1 MPNNSH
7 SIISRG
13 ILLCAFLLVAAFLAT
28 TFEARAQSAKVV
40 KTIRPEFS
48 QAPDHMPNFLPF
60 KSVKR
65 PKVAVILSGGG
76 ARGIASIGV
85 LKVLEDADIPIDFI
99 AGTSIGSILGALY
112 ASGYSI
118 DQLHAMVDTTNW
130 DDVLSLNDDARRSD
144 LFFDQKVAADRS
156 ILTVR
161 FQGFEPIL
169 PQSLSTGQR
178 LMNYLN
184 LLVLQGIY
192 HPNPSFDDLRIPF
205 RAVTTDLVSGKSVV
219 LDRGDLTEALR
230 ASASVPLLFS
240 PVARDSA
247 RLTDGGLVSNIP
259 VDVALKWGAD
269 IIIAVDVTS
278 PLRPLSKLNAP
289 WEIADQIL
297 GITMQLSNQQQLAKA
312 SIVIRPELG
321 SHLSDDFTNVD
332 SLITQGELAAKLIVD
347 KLKSMMQRKAD
358 DRAAIGPDQTVFKNA
373 RLSFDA
379 LSLDDRW
386 LTPVMNLARENE
398 IPEQKLRE
406 LVESIYESGEFEEVR
421 VDAETDSGST
431 SLQLVSI
438 LTPVIRSVD
447 IAGTKLVGLDTLN
460 AVFQPLIG
468 RRLNFHK
475 SRKALESVLA
485 IYRDRGYSLARI
497 REAVLDRE
505 SGKASVRIDEGV
517 VYRRDIKGT
526 SKTKDYVIWRELP
539 WNEGDVFQVRKIG
552 SGISNLY
559 GTNLFEQ
566 VSIGTQQEGV
576 GGENQVVTIKV
587 RERSTELIRLGSR
600 FDNERSIQPS
610 LDIRDENLGGVGAEL
625 GFHTLVGSR
634 NRSFLGE
641 FTSTRIFNS
650 YLTFRLKGYYTLH
663 DVNVYG
669 EEPLSDPT
677 DWNRVRIGE
686 YRELKQGGTVTF
698 GMQLQRLGEVTVEGR
713 LENQRAWSFFGQ
725 PFSTGDFK
733 IGSLKFGLKVDNQD
747 VFPYPRKGVLMNFF
761 YESAFMPA
769 QGNAGFTKMWFSYDW
784 YQTYFG
790 RHTIHPRIRFG
801 FADETLPITEQFSLG
816 GQDSFYG
823 LREDNSRGRQLMVA
837 SLEYRYRL
845 PVKVFFDTYLSVRY
859 DLGSIWTAPSD
870 VRLVDLRHGIGAALA
885 FDTPIG
891 PVEFSLG
898 ESFFFRKDLLN
909 NPISVGPLLGYFS
922 IGYAF

>member
-1 MPNNSH
+1 MPNNFLAV
-7 SIISRG
+7 
-13 ILLCAFLLVAAFLAT
+13 ILRIVRFCAVLFVAAYAAAT
-28 TFEARAQSAKVV
+28 VDAWAQSPKALRM
-40 KTIRPEFS
+40 IRPEFS
-48 QAPDHMPNFLPF
+48 QVPDHMPNFLPF

-85 LKVLEDADIPIDFI
+85 LKALEDADIPVDFI

-118 DQLHAMVDTTNW
+118 EQLHAMVDTTNW
-130 DDVLSLNDDARRSD
+130 DDVLSFSDDARRSD
-144 LFFDQKVAADRS
+144 LFLDQKVAADRS

-161 FQGFEPIL
+161 FDGFEPVL

-205 RAVTTDLVSGKSVV
+205 RAVTTDLVSGKSVI

-259 VDVALKWGAD
+259 VDAALNWGAD
-269 IIIAVDVTS
+269 IVIAVDVTS

-312 SIVIRPELG
+312 NIVIRPNLG
-321 SHLSDDFTNVD
+321 SHLSDDFTDID
-332 SLITQGELAAKLIVD
+332 SLVAQGEIAAKLVIND
-347 KLKSMMQRKAD
+347 LKGLLQREND
-358 DRAAIGPDQTVFKNA
+358 DQAAKRSGSEVFRNVHFN
-373 RLSFDA
+373 FDA
-379 LSLDDRW
+379 LSLDQRW
-386 LTPVMNLARENE
+386 LAPVMNLARERE
-398 IPEQKLRE
+398 ISERKLAA
-406 LVESIYESGEFEEVR
+406 LVEMIYQSGDFEDVR
-421 VDAETDSGST
+421 IEAETDSGST
-431 SLQLVSI
+431 ALQLVT
-438 LTPVIRSVD
+438 LPTPVIRSVE
-447 IAGTKLVGLDTLN
+447 IAGTKLVGLDTLKG
-460 AVFQPLIG
+460 VFQPLLG
-468 RRLNFHK
+468 HRLNFHK
-475 SRKALESVLA
+475 SRKVLESVLA

-497 REAVLDRE
+497 QEAVLDKTT
-505 SGKASVRIDEGV
+505 GNAFVRIDEGI

-526 SKTKDYVIWRELP
+526 TKTKDYVIWRELP
-539 WNEGDVFQVRKIG
+539 WNEGDVFQVRRIG

-566 VSIGTQQEGV
+566 VSIGTQQEGTQ
-576 GGENQVVTIKV
+576 GEHQVVTIKV
-587 RERSTELIRLGSR
+587 RERSTELIRLGLR
-600 FDNERSIQPS
+600 IDDERGIQPS
-610 LDIRDENLGGVGAEL
+610 MDVRDENLGGIGAEL
-625 GFHTLVGSR
+625 GFHTVVGSR
-634 NRSFLGE
+634 NRSFLTE

-650 YLTFRLKGYYTLH
+650 YLTFSLKGYYTLH

-669 EEPLSDPT
+669 EEPLSDPK

-686 YRELKQGGTVTF
+686 YRELKQGGSVTF
-698 GMQLQRLGEVTVEGR
+698 GMQLQRLGTVTVEGR

-725 PFSTGDFK
+725 SFTTGDFQ
-733 IGSLKFGLKVDNQD
+733 IGSIKFGLKVDNQD
-747 VFPYPRKGVLMNFF
+747 VFPYPHKGVLMNFF

-769 QGNAGFTKMWFSYDW
+769 QGNVGFTKMWFSYDW

-816 GQDSFYG
+816 GQESFYG

-837 SLEYRYRL
+837 SLEYRYHL
-845 PVKVFFDTYLSVRY
+845 PFKVFFDTHLSIRY
-859 DLGSIWTAPSD
+859 DVGSLWTAPSE
-870 VRLVDLRHGIGAALA
+870 VRLVDLRHGIGTSLAL
-885 FDTPIG
+885 DTPIG
-891 PVEFSLG
+891 PVEFSVG
-898 ESFFFRKDLLN
+898 QSFFFRKELLN
-909 NPISVGPLLGYFS
+909 NPISLGPLLGYFS

>member
-1 MPNNSH
+1 
-7 SIISRG
+7 
-13 ILLCAFLLVAAFLAT
+13 
-28 TFEARAQSAKVV
+28 
-40 KTIRPEFS
+40 
-48 QAPDHMPNFLPF
+48 
-60 KSVKR
+60 
-65 PKVAVILSGGG
+65 
-76 ARGIASIGV
+76 
-85 LKVLEDADIPIDFI
+85 
-99 AGTSIGSILGALY
+99 
-112 ASGYSI
+112 
-118 DQLHAMVDTTNW
+118 
-130 DDVLSLNDDARRSD
+130 
-144 LFFDQKVAADRS
+144 
-156 ILTVR
+156 
-161 FQGFEPIL
+161 
-169 PQSLSTGQR
+169 
-178 LMNYLN
+178 
-184 LLVLQGIY
+184 
-192 HPNPSFDDLRIPF
+192 
-205 RAVTTDLVSGKSVV
+205 
-219 LDRGDLTEALR
+219 
-230 ASASVPLLFS
+230 
-240 PVARDSA
+240 
-247 RLTDGGLVSNIP
+247 
-259 VDVALKWGAD
+259 
-269 IIIAVDVTS
+269 
-278 PLRPLSKLNAP
+278 
-289 WEIADQIL
+289 
-297 GITMQLSNQQQLAKA
+297 
-312 SIVIRPELG
+312 
-321 SHLSDDFTNVD
+321 
-332 SLITQGELAAKLIVD
+332 
-347 KLKSMMQRKAD
+347 
-358 DRAAIGPDQTVFKNA
+358 
-373 RLSFDA
+373 
-379 LSLDDRW
+379 
-386 LTPVMNLARENE
+386 
-398 IPEQKLRE
+398 
-406 LVESIYESGEFEEVR
+406 
-421 VDAETDSGST
+421 
-431 SLQLVSI
+431 
-438 LTPVIRSVD
+438 
-447 IAGTKLVGLDTLN
+447 
-460 AVFQPLIG
+460 
-468 RRLNFHK
+468 
-475 SRKALESVLA
+475 
-485 IYRDRGYSLARI
+485 
-497 REAVLDRE
+497 
-505 SGKASVRIDEGV
+505 
-517 VYRRDIKGT
+517 
-526 SKTKDYVIWRELP
+526 
-539 WNEGDVFQVRKIG
+539 
-552 SGISNLY
+552 
-559 GTNLFEQ
+559 
-566 VSIGTQQEGV
+566 V

>member
-1 MPNNSH
+1 MRRDPYT
-7 SIISRG
+7 ILFRVFPLCAL
-13 ILLCAFLLVAAFLAT
+13 ILLAAFPDAT
-28 TFEARAQSAKVV
+28 SEAQTQSPKILT
-40 KTIRPEFS
+40 TIRPEFS
-48 QAPDHMPNFLPF
+48 QVPDHIPNFLPF

-65 PKVAVILSGGG
+65 PKVGVVLSGGG

-85 LKVLEDADIPIDFI
+85 LKVLEEADIPIDFI

-118 DQLHAMVDTTNW
+118 EQLHAMVDTTNW
-130 DDVLSLNDDARRSD
+130 DDVLSFSDEARRSD
-144 LFFDQKVAADRS
+144 LFLDQKVAADRS

-161 FQGFEPIL
+161 FQGLEPVL

-205 RAVTTDLVSGKSVV
+205 RAVTTDLVSGKSVI

-259 VDVALKWGAD
+259 VDAALKWGAD
-269 IIIAVDVTS
+269 IVIAVDVTS
-278 PLRPLSKLNAP
+278 PLRPLSRLNAP

-312 SIVIRPELG
+312 SVVIQPHLSG
-321 SHLSDDFTNVD
+321 HLSDDFTNLD
-332 SLITQGELAAKLIVD
+332 FLIVRGEIAAKLAVD
-347 KLKSMMQRKAD
+347 TIRSLLQRKEENEAGNGSTQ
-358 DRAAIGPDQTVFKNA
+358 AVFKNA
-373 RLSFDA
+373 HLSFDA
-379 LSLDDRW
+379 LNLDQQW
-386 LTPVMNLARENE
+386 LAPVMNLAREHE
-398 IPEQKLRE
+398 IPERKLRA
-406 LVESIYESGEFEEVR
+406 LVEMIYESGEFEDVR
-421 VDAETDSGST
+421 VDADTDAGST
-431 SLQLVSI
+431 SLQLVTVP
-438 LTPVIRSVD
+438 TPVVRSIE

-460 AVFQPLIG
+460 AVFEPLLG
-468 RRLNFHK
+468 HRLNFHK
-475 SRKALESVLA
+475 SRKALESVLS

-497 REAVLDRE
+497 RDAVLDRA
-505 SGKASVRIDEGV
+505 SGKAYVRIDEGV

-526 SKTKDYVIWRELP
+526 TKTKDYVIWRELP

-552 SGISNLY
+552 TSISNLY

-566 VSIGTQQEGV
+566 VSIGTLQEGAQD
-576 GGENQVVTIKV
+576 ENQVVTIKV
-587 RERSTELIRLGSR
+587 RERSTELIRLGLR
-600 FDNERSIQPS
+600 IDNERSVQPS
-610 LDIRDENLGGVGAEL
+610 VDIRDENLGGIGAEL

-634 NRSFLGE
+634 NRSYLGE
-641 FTSTRIFNS
+641 FTSRRIFNS
-650 YLTFRLKGYYTLH
+650 YLTFGLKGYYTLY

-669 EEPLSDPT
+669 EEPLKDPG
-677 DWNRVRIGE
+677 DWNSVRIGE
-686 YRELKQGGTVTF
+686 FRELKEGGTVTF
-698 GMQLQRLGEVTVEGR
+698 GMQLERLGTVTVEGR

-725 PFSTGDFK
+725 PFSTGNFTL
-733 IGSLKFGLKVDNQD
+733 GSVKFGLKVDNQD
-747 VFPYPRKGVLMNFF
+747 VFPYPRNGVLMNFS
-761 YESAFMPA
+761 YESAFLPV

-784 YQTYFG
+784 YQTYFD
-790 RHTIHPRIRFG
+790 RFTIHPRIRFG

-823 LREDNSRGRQLMVA
+823 LREDNSLGRQLMVA
-837 SLEYRYRL
+837 SLECRYHL
-845 PVKVFFDTYLSVRY
+845 PVKLFFDTYLSVRY
-859 DLGSIWTAPSD
+859 DLGSIWTTPSE
-870 VRLVDLRHGIGAALA
+870 VRLVDLRHGIGASLAL
-885 FDTPIG
+885 DTPIG

-898 ESFFFRKDLLN
+898 ESFFFRKELLS

>member
-1 MPNNSH
+1 MRNNSH
-7 SIISRG
+7 T
-13 ILLCAFLLVAAFLAT
+13 ILFRLLLVCALILVAAFAGAMS
-28 TFEARAQSAKVV
+28 EAQAQSKKVV
-40 KTIRPEFS
+40 KTIRPDFS
-48 QAPDHMPNFLPF
+48 EVPNHIPNFLPF

-65 PKVAVILSGGG
+65 PKVGVILSGGG

-85 LKVLEDADIPIDFI
+85 LKVLEDADVPIDFI

-118 DQLHAMVDTTNW
+118 EQLHAMVDTTNW
-130 DDVLSLNDDARRSD
+130 DDVLSFNDDARRSD

-161 FQGFEPIL
+161 FQGLEPVL

-205 RAVTTDLVSGKSVV
+205 RAVTTDLVSGKSVI

-230 ASASVPLLFS
+230 ASVSVPLLFS
-240 PVARDSA
+240 PVIRDSA

-259 VDVALKWGAD
+259 VDAALNWGAD
-269 IIIAVDVTS
+269 IVVAVDVTS

-297 GITMQLSNQQQLAKA
+297 GITMQLSNQQQLSKA
-312 SIVIRPELG
+312 SIVIRPNLG
-321 SHLSDDFTNVD
+321 GHLSDDFTNID
-332 SLITQGELAAKLIVD
+332 SLIAQGEVAAKLAVGNL
-347 KLKSMMQRKAD
+347 KLLLQRKED
-358 DRAAIGPDQTVFKNA
+358 SEPVIGSDHEVFKNA
-373 RLSFDA
+373 HLNFDP
-379 LSLDDRW
+379 LNLDQQW
-386 LTPVMNLARENE
+386 LTPIMNLARERE
-398 IPEQKLRE
+398 IPERKLRA
-406 LVESIYESGEFEEVR
+406 LVGTMYESGEFEDVR
-421 VDAETDSGST
+421 INAETDSGST
-431 SLQLVSI
+431 LLQLITVP
-438 LTPVIRSVD
+438 TPVVRSVD
-447 IAGTKLVGLDTLN
+447 IAGTKLVGLDTLK
-460 AVFQPLIG
+460 AVFQPLLD
-468 RRLNFHK
+468 RPLNSHK
-475 SRKALESVLA
+475 SRKALESILA
-485 IYRDRGYSLARI
+485 LYRDRGYSLARI
-497 REAVLDRE
+497 REAVLDRA
-505 SGKASVRIDEGV
+505 SGKAYVRIDEGV

-539 WNEGDVFQVRKIG
+539 WNEGDVFQVRKVG

-559 GTNLFEQ
+559 STNLFEQ
-566 VSIGTQQEGV
+566 VSIGVQQEGAE
-576 GGENQVVTIKV
+576 GEHQIVVIKV
-587 RERSTELIRLGSR
+587 RERSTELIRLGLR
-600 FDNERSIQPS
+600 IDNERSIQPS
-610 LDIRDENLGGVGAEL
+610 IDMRDENLMGIGAEL
-625 GFHTLVGSR
+625 GFHTVLGSR

-650 YLTFRLKGYYTLH
+650 YLTLSLKGYYTLR

-669 EEPLSDPT
+669 EEPLSDLR

-686 YRELKQGGTVTF
+686 YRELKQGGSITF
-698 GMQLQRLGEVTVEGR
+698 GMQLQRLGAVTVEGR

-725 PFSTGDFK
+725 PFSTGDFR

-761 YESAFMPA
+761 YESAIIPS
-769 QGNAGFTKMWFSYDW
+769 QGNAGFTKMSFSYDW

-816 GQDSFYG
+816 GQESFYG

-837 SLEYRYRL
+837 SLEYRYHL
-845 PVKVFFDTYLSVRY
+845 PVKIFFDTHLSIRY
-859 DLGSIWTAPSD
+859 DLGSIWTAPSE
-870 VRLVDLRHGIGAALA
+870 VRLVDLRHGIGATLAL
-885 FDTPIG
+885 DTPIG

-898 ESFFFRKDLLN
+898 QSFFFRKELLN
-909 NPISVGPLLGYFS
+909 NPISLGPLLGYFS
-922 IGYAF
+922 IGFAL

>member
-1 MPNNSH
+1 MRNDSYTH
-7 SIISRG
+7 FLRLL
-13 ILLCAFLLVAAFLAT
+13 LLCVFFLVAAFSCAT
-28 TFEARAQSAKVV
+28 SEAWAQSQKVL

-48 QAPDHMPNFLPF
+48 QVPDHIPNFLPF

-85 LKVLEDADIPIDFI
+85 LKALEEADIPIDFI

-118 DQLHAMVDTTNW
+118 EQLHSMVDTTNW
-130 DDVLSLNDDARRSD
+130 DDVLSFSDDARRSD
-144 LFFDQKVAADRS
+144 LFLDQKVAADRS

-161 FQGFEPIL
+161 FDGFEPVL

-184 LLVLQGIY
+184 LLVLQGVY

-259 VDVALKWGAD
+259 VDAALNWGAD
-269 IIIAVDVTS
+269 IVVAVDVTS

-312 SIVIRPELG
+312 SVVIRPNLG
-321 SHLSDDFTNVD
+321 SHLSDDFTDID
-332 SLITQGELAAKLIVD
+332 SLITQGEIAAK
-347 KLKSMMQRKAD
+347 Q
-358 DRAAIGPDQTVFKNA
+358 AIGDLRVLLQRQKDDQATRRSGPEVFRDTHLN
-373 RLSFDA
+373 FDA
-379 LSLDDRW
+379 LSLDQQW
-386 LTPVMNLARENE
+386 LTPVMNLARERD
-398 IPEQKLRE
+398 IPERKLSA
-406 LVESIYESGEFEEVR
+406 LVETIYQSGEFEDVR
-421 VDAETDSGST
+421 VDVEADSGST
-431 SLQLVSI
+431 SLKLVTVP
-438 LTPVIRSVD
+438 TPIIRSIE
-447 IAGTKLVGLDTLN
+447 IAGTKLVGIDTLKR
-460 AVFQPLIG
+460 VFESMLG
-468 RRLNFHK
+468 HRLNFHK
-475 SRKALESVLA
+475 SRKALESVLS

-497 REAVLDRE
+497 QEAVLDKA
-505 SGKASVRIDEGV
+505 SGKALVRIDEGV

-566 VSIGTQQEGV
+566 VSIGTQQEGAQ
-576 GGENQVVTIKV
+576 GEHQVVTIKV
-587 RERSTELIRLGSR
+587 RERSTELIRLGLR
-600 FDNERSIQPS
+600 IDNERSVQPS
-610 LDIRDENLGGVGAEL
+610 VDIRDENLGGIGAEL
-625 GFHTLVGSR
+625 GFHTQVGSR
-634 NRSFLGE
+634 NRSYLAE

-650 YLTFRLKGYYTLH
+650 YLTFSLKGYYTLH

-669 EEPLSDPT
+669 EEPLGDPR

-686 YRELKQGGTVTF
+686 YRELKQGGSATF
-698 GMQLQRLGEVTVEGR
+698 GMQLQRLGTVTVEGR

-725 PFSTGDFK
+725 PFSTGDFQ

-747 VFPYPRKGVLMNFF
+747 VFPYPHKGVLMNFF

-769 QGNAGFTKMWFSYDW
+769 QGNVGFTKMWFSYDW

-816 GQDSFYG
+816 GQENFYG

-837 SLEYRYRL
+837 SLEYRYHL
-845 PVKVFFDTYLSVRY
+845 PFKVFFDTHVSIRY
-859 DLGSIWTAPSD
+859 DLGSIWTAPSE
-870 VRLVDLRHGIGAALA
+870 VRLVDLRHGIGASLAL
-885 FDTPIG
+885 DSPIG

-898 ESFFFRKDLLN
+898 QSFFFRKELLN
-909 NPISVGPLLGYFS
+909 NPISLGPLLGYFS

>member
-1 MPNNSH
+1 MRNNSH
-7 SIISRG
+7 TVLFRV
-13 ILLCAFLLVAAFLAT
+13 LLLSALIFVAAFPGAT
-28 TFEARAQSAKVV
+28 PEAWAQSPKVV

-48 QAPDHMPNFLPF
+48 QVPDHIPNFLPF
-60 KSVKR
+60 RSVKR

-85 LKVLEDADIPIDFI
+85 LKVLEDADIAIDLI

-118 DQLHAMVDTTNW
+118 EQLHAMVDTTNW
-130 DDVLSLNDDARRSD
+130 DDVLSFNDEARRSD
-144 LFFDQKVAADRS
+144 LFLDQKVAADRS

-161 FQGFEPIL
+161 FQGFEPVL

-184 LLVLQGIY
+184 LLVLQCIY

-205 RAVTTDLVSGKSVV
+205 RAVTTDLVSGKSVI

-230 ASASVPLLFS
+230 ASVSVPLLFS
-240 PVARDSA
+240 PVTRDSA

-259 VDVALKWGAD
+259 VDVALNWGAD
-269 IIIAVDVTS
+269 IVIAVDVTS

-297 GITMQLSNQQQLAKA
+297 GITMQLSNQQQLGKA
-312 SIVIRPELG
+312 SIVIRPNLG
-321 SHLSDDFTNVD
+321 GHLSDNFTNID
-332 SLITQGELAAKLIVD
+332 SLISQGEIAAKLAVD
-347 KLKSMMQRKAD
+347 KLKLLLQRKEV
-358 DRAAIGPDQTVFKNA
+358 DQATNGSDQAVFKNA
-373 RLSFDA
+373 HLTFDA
-379 LSLDDRW
+379 LNLDQRW
-386 LTPVMNLARENE
+386 LTPVMNLARESE
-398 IPEQKLRE
+398 IPERKLRA
-406 LVESIYESGEFEEVR
+406 LVETIYKSGEFEDVR
-421 VDAETDSGST
+421 IDAETDSGST
-431 SLQLVSI
+431 SLQLVTVPAPI
-438 LTPVIRSVD
+438 IRSVE
-447 IAGTKLVGLDTLN
+447 IAGTKLVGLDTLKT
-460 AVFQPLIG
+460 VFQPLLG
-468 RRLNFHK
+468 HRLNFLK
-475 SRKALESVLA
+475 SRKALESVLS

-497 REAVLDRE
+497 REAALDRE
-505 SGKASVRIDEGV
+505 SGKAYVRIDEGV

-566 VSIGTQQEGV
+566 VSIGIQQEGTE
-576 GGENQVVTIKV
+576 GEHQVVTIKV
-587 RERSTELIRLGSR
+587 RERSTELIRLGLR
-600 FDNERSIQPS
+600 IDNERNIQPS
-610 LDIRDENLGGVGAEL
+610 VDIRDENLGGIGAEL
-625 GFHTLVGSR
+625 GFHALVGSR
-634 NRSFLGE
+634 NRNFLAE
-641 FTSTRIFNS
+641 FTATRIFNS
-650 YLTFRLKGYYTLH
+650 YLTFSLKGYYTLR
-663 DVNVYG
+663 DVNVHG
-669 EEPLSDPT
+669 EEPLSGPR

-686 YRELKQGGTVTF
+686 YRELKQGGSVTF
-698 GMQLQRLGEVTVEGR
+698 GMQLQRLGTATVEGR

-733 IGSLKFGLKVDNQD
+733 IGALRFGLNVDNQD
-747 VFPYPRKGVLMNFF
+747 VFPYPRKGILMNFF

-769 QGNAGFTKMWFSYDW
+769 QGNVGFTKMWFSYDW

-837 SLEYRYRL
+837 SLEYRYHL
-845 PVKVFFDTYLSVRY
+845 PVKVFFDTHISVRY
-859 DLGSIWTAPSD
+859 DLGSIWTAPSE

-885 FDTPIG
+885 LDTPIG

-898 ESFFFRKDLLN
+898 RSFFFRKELLN
-909 NPISVGPLLGYFS
+909 DPISLGPLLGYFS